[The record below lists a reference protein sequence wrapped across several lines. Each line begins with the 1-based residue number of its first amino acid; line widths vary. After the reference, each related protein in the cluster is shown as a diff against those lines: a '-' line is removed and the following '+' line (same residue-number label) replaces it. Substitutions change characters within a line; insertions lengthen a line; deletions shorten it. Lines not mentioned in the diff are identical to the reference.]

1 MKKDEERREPGDTFR
16 QVFESA
22 PDAMVV
28 ADQHGKI
35 TLVNEQAER
44 LFGYSREELL
54 GESVEI
60 LVPERFR
67 REHTHHRAD
76 YFTLPRLRPMGSGLD
91 LYGRRKDGS
100 EFPAEISLSPLAT
113 EEGVLISSAIRDIT
127 ERGRAETVLHQKT
140 AFVELLQKVAVV
152 ANEASTPEKVLK
164 YALDQ
169 VCAQTGW
176 PVGHVYLLAEPSRA
190 ELAPTDIW
198 HLDNRERF
206 ETFRKVTEMT
216 RFAPGVGLPGRVLA
230 SGRPAWIIDVT
241 KDPNFPRATF
251 AKDIGVKAGFGF
263 PVWVATEVVA
273 VLEFFAA
280 DAIEP
285 DEPLLEVM
293 AHIGTQLGRVI
304 ERTQAKAALQQ
315 AKDDLEIRIDE
326 RTAELTVANEN
337 LRKEIAERSR
347 AEVALRQA
355 EEKYRSIFEHAVEGI
370 FQTTPEGRY
379 ISANLAL
386 ARMYGYESPEEL
398 VENLTDIGP
407 QLYVEPTRRAEFIR
421 LLQEQSAVSGLES
434 QVYRRDGRTIWISES
449 ARAVR
454 DPRGAVLYY
463 EGAVQDITDRKRAEE
478 ALRESEERLARI
490 LESAMD
496 AVVTIDGQQQIR
508 LFNRAAEAVFR
519 CPAAQAIGKLVGQF
533 LSDPL
538 RRLLTEH
545 VTALEQGEKAK
556 PYRWIPD
563 GLTALRADGHEFP
576 IEGTISQMEA
586 AGQKFY
592 TVILR
597 DINER
602 KQAEAELNKL
612 QLENVYL
619 QEELKTEY
627 NFEEIIGT
635 SPAIK
640 RLLRKVEQVAATG
653 ATVLLTGETGTGKEL
668 IARAIH
674 NFSHRKNRPLIKV
687 NCAALPIGLIESEL
701 FGHEKGA
708 FTGAVSR
715 RIGRFQ
721 LADGGTIFLDEIGDI
736 PPEVQVKLLRVLQ
749 EKEFERLGGTET
761 IAINV
766 RVIAG
771 TNQNLDAL
779 REAGR
784 FREDLFYRLNVYPI
798 SLPPLRERK
807 EDLIPLARHFL
818 EKSGRE
824 LRKEITSLST
834 EARELISSYHW
845 PGNVRELE
853 NVIERA
859 VILCRGTVVTAQELS
874 LSLRERPRRQP
885 TSGEAIGLPPGGMNL
900 LDLERQLILKAL
912 EQTKH
917 NKSKTSKLLGLSR
930 TQLRTRMKKYG
941 LSGTSP

>member
-28 ADQHGKI
+28 TDQHGKI
-35 TLVNEQAER
+35 VLANEQTER

-54 GESVEI
+54 GEPVEI

-67 REHTHHRAD
+67 REHTYHRAD
-76 YFTLPRLRPMGSGLD
+76 YFTLPRVRLMGSGLD

-113 EEGVLISSAIRDIT
+113 ADRGLISSAIRDIT
-127 ERGRAETVLHQKT
+127 ERRRAEAVLHQKT

-152 ANEASTPEKVLK
+152 ANEASTPEKVFK
-164 YALDQ
+164 YALDK

-190 ELAPTDIW
+190 ELVSTNIW
-198 HLDNRERF
+198 HLDNPEQF

-216 RFAPGVGLPGRVLA
+216 HFAPGVGLPGRVLA

-273 VLEFFAA
+273 VLEFFAVE
-280 DAIEP
+280 AIEP

-315 AKDDLEIRIDE
+315 AKDDLEIRVDE
-326 RTAELTVANEN
+326 RTAELMVANEN
-337 LRKEIAERSR
+337 LRREVAERSR
-347 AEVALRQA
+347 AQVALRQA

-370 FQTTPEGRY
+370 FQTTPDGRY

-434 QVYRRDGRTIWISES
+434 QVHRRDGSTIWISES

-454 DPRGAVLYY
+454 DPGGAVLYY

-519 CPAAQAIGKLVGQF
+519 CPAPQAIGKPVGQF

-538 RRLLTEH
+538 RRVLTEH
-545 VTALEQGEKAK
+545 VTALEQGDKAK

-563 GLTALRADGHEFP
+563 GLTALRANGHEFP

-586 AGQKFY
+586 AGKKFY

-602 KQAEAELNKL
+602 KQAEAELNKV

-619 QEELKTEY
+619 HEELKTEY

-640 RLLRKVEQVAATG
+640 GVLRKVEQVAATG

-674 NFSHRKNRPLIKV
+674 NLSRRKNRPLIKV
-687 NCAALPIGLIESEL
+687 NCAALPTGLIESEL

-761 IAINV
+761 IAIDV

-798 SLPPLRERK
+798 PLPPLRERK

-824 LRKEITSLST
+824 LRKEVTSLSA

-874 LSLRERPRRQP
+874 PSLRERPRRQP
-885 TSGEAIGLPPGGMNL
+885 TSGEAIGLPPAGMNL
-900 LDLERQLILKAL
+900 LDLEKQLILKAL

-917 NKSKTSKLLGLSR
+917 NKSKTGKLLGLSR

-941 LSGTSP
+941 LEAG